1 MVQCLKYFKLIYL
14 TKIIVFALHNIFTR
28 EKTARG
34 YLLLKLMRS
43 YLELDMY
50 VSLTVH
56 TESTIRDGREELL
69 TFEKLLHVH
78 VESNSFISCQTQEIL
93 QEYIPLSDKSWSF
106 PKAHTHKH
114 MFDDIQ
120 RKGATRNYNT
130 KPNEKCHGS
139 LKNSYKFRTNFKNVA
154 PQVIILYLIY
164 IIGLFCLQIL
174 KIDHHDLV
182 AMMIRED
189 LDYLDDME
197 SAANTAN
204 ENAKAPHM
212 IIGTDHVSLGS
223 SDSVLSFSD
232 VELQH
237 NMDTAFSNFR
247 KKLSEYFSKFFG
259 KVVKIGANEMVS
271 NNV

>member
-1 MVQCLKYFKLIYL
+1 
-14 TKIIVFALHNIFTR
+14 LHNIFTK

-50 VSLTVH
+50 ASLTVH
-56 TESTIRDGREELL
+56 TESTIKKGREELL

-78 VESNSFISCQTQEIL
+78 VESNSFIPHETQEIS

-120 RKGATRNYNT
+120 QKGATRNYNT

-139 LKNSYKFRTNFKNVA
+139 LKNSYKFRTNFKNIA
-154 PQVIILYLIY
+154 PQVVVLYPIY
-164 IIGLFCLQIL
+164 TISLFYLQIL
-174 KIDHHDLV
+174 KIDHDDLV

-189 LDYLDDME
+189 LDYLDNLE
-197 SAANTAN
+197 SA
-204 ENAKAPHM
+204 ENMEDDKALHT
-212 IIGTDHVSLGS
+212 ITGTNHVSLGS
-223 SDSVLSFSD
+223 PSSVLSISD
-232 VELQH
+232 VEVQH
-237 NMDTAFSNFR
+237 NMDTAFHNFR
-247 KKLSEYFSKFFG
+247 KKLSQYFSKFFG

-271 NNV
+271 NDA